1 MFHIDLSNNDLNVLE
16 KIKDPEADP
25 SRVVNVDPSLPK
37 DPHITDPAVYQK
49 VVTTERDII
58 LAIQEVELQ
67 IAGLKPSTRENPIES
82 YWDCVRVLNS
92 LIEEHPNYA
101 SARNNRAQAYR
112 RLFGDS
118 ILVGTAV
125 DSMRLIDS
133 PSSEAIKKAIDVV
146 LNDLDIAISLL
157 APKTPS
163 TPISPTNKKTL
174 SAVHTQRATIYHGTA
189 KFMAEY
195 PLALENH
202 RREAAWSKLDF
213 ETAASQDF
221 AMGGRYGN
229 EVAKGLAVS
238 LNPTA
243 KLCGEMVREAM
254 KKEYGPTFEM

>member
-1 MFHIDLSNNDLNVLE
+1 MFQIDLSKNDLNVLE
-16 KIKDPEADP
+16 KIKDPESDP
-25 SRVVNVDPSLPK
+25 SRIVNVDPLLPK
-37 DPHITDPAVYQK
+37 DPHVTDPDIYQQ
-49 VVTTERDII
+49 VSATERDTVM
-58 LAIQEVELQ
+58 AIQEVELQ
-67 IAGLKPSTRENPIES
+67 IAGLKPSVYQDPIDG
-82 YWDCVRVLNS
+82 YWNCIKVLDA

-118 ILVGTAV
+118 MLVGTAV
-125 DSMRLIDS
+125 DSMRLIKDPS
-133 PSSEAIKKAIDVV
+133 PEAITKAIDVV
-146 LNDLDIAISLL
+146 LSDLDIAISLL
-157 APKTPS
+157 TPKTPS
-163 TPISPTNKKTL
+163 MPISPTNKKTL

-189 KFMAEY
+189 KFMAKY
-195 PLALENH
+195 PLVLGQQ

-254 KKEYGPTFEM
+254 KKEYSPAFGA